1 MSFHKLSLYVLYGIT
16 CFAVFWLIANGSE
29 YYGLS
34 QAERGHHPLHQEWK
48 PSGFISH
55 GIGIVGSVMM
65 LLLLLY
71 IPRKRWR
78 FMHEWGNIRYWLNY
92 HIWLGI
98 TGPILVLFHTTFK
111 FGGIVAVSFWSMVA
125 VVLSGFLGR
134 YIYVQIPRSI
144 TGQELSVAELE
155 ELDRTLLSQINETA
169 AIDGNIMVLIQEA
182 AGARSETRKSGLA
195 AIWAWLVSDLTL
207 IPKLNEIRR
216 RLREISLPPPDIKR
230 VVRLAKQKAKLRRK
244 TTFLNTAHKLLHYWH
259 VFHKP
264 FAIIMIVI
272 MFVHI
277 IITWLFGFRWIF

>member
-1 MSFHKLSLYVLYGIT
+1 
-16 CFAVFWLIANGSE
+16 
-29 YYGLS
+29 
-34 QAERGHHPLHQEWK
+34 
-48 PSGFISH
+48 
-55 GIGIVGSVMM
+55 
-65 LLLLLY
+65 
-71 IPRKRWR
+71 
-78 FMHEWGNIRYWLNY
+78 
-92 HIWLGI
+92 
-98 TGPILVLFHTTFK
+98 
-111 FGGIVAVSFWSMVA
+111 MVA